1 MLIIGFLLTTS
12 FIYFSIGYY
21 TGREKV
27 FVYISLFLAG
37 LAVRLLFTADLLILT
52 FLPDLSWTAIIK
64 GDYLS
69 YYLSVVF
76 FILFVFNY
84 LDKEIDPLI
93 KFGIIFYLINS
104 IIVIL
109 APPYVFSRLLI
120 GVNIVSLILGLY
132 IFYLILINTFR
143 DEKSSKGLL
152 LGTLFLLVSSLI
164 EIVSTQ
170 LGTKIITSFTLG
182 VIVFVIILIF
192 EVNKNFSLKISSE
205 REQIEFLE
213 DISNK
218 DGLTG
223 LFNHRYVCQM
233 VEEIQKKKN
242 DKKYS
247 FAMMDLDN
255 FKMVNDTYGHKKGD
269 LVLLET
275 ANIIKENIRENDIA
289 ARYGGEEFLII
300 FKADIKSAFVIA
312 ERIRSKIEAEIF
324 ARTGVYI
331 TISGGVAELTNDKTD
346 IIKEADQLLYKAKRL
361 GKNRIEI

>member
-255 FKMVNDTYGHKKGD
+255 FKMVNDTYGHKKVTWFY
-269 LVLLET
+269 LKLL
-275 ANIIKENIRENDIA
+275 I
-289 ARYGGEEFLII
+289 
-300 FKADIKSAFVIA
+300 
-312 ERIRSKIEAEIF
+312 
-324 ARTGVYI
+324 
-331 TISGGVAELTNDKTD
+331 
-346 IIKEADQLLYKAKRL
+346 
-361 GKNRIEI
+361 